1 MAYHGG
7 YPYWEDLIML
17 MWKHPNVYVSYL
29 DSSAWLMRAPHR
41 FAHMVGTTLQI
52 VAPAASSGAATGP
65 LRTPKAVLKLQIDEE
80 LQEKW
85 GYPAITKQD
94 KADFLGGT
102 LARLAGIDPVKNH
115 LKFPGMN
122 GSPEGKTPEG
132 DITRAIMA
140 KQGS

>member
-1 MAYHGG
+1 
-7 YPYWEDLIML
+7 ML
-17 MWKHPNVYVSYL
+17 LWKHPNIYVSYSIL
-29 DSSAWLMRAPHR
+29 LPWLMRAPHR

-52 VAPAASSGAATGP
+52 AGPGRFIWGSDWPASDPYQSVEAI
-65 LRTPKAVLKLQIDEE
+65 LKLHIDEE

-85 GYPAITKQD
+85 GYPSITKQD

-122 GSPEGKTPEG
+122 GSPEGTTPEG